1 MSSATAQG
9 RVSWRRFAAL
19 MLPAAA
25 VSALLVGLTVKGALA
40 TSFSVSGEPFR
51 STASAVQGTGFV
63 NYGKYLPTADGK
75 QHYVAVNAMSQADI
89 HDFCMQIDTGP
100 ITTLMKAG
108 GNGRPVSGK
117 NVAFIIKNFTG
128 DGVMRNVVMGRDA
141 GSLDAVQGYV
151 GKTGDFGMQSS
162 SVTLDGP
169 EMSAREMA
177 AGTIA
182 MPGFTMEVTRGGS
195 C

>member
-1 MSSATAQG
+1 MSSVTAQG
-9 RVSWRRFAAL
+9 RVSWKRFAAL
-19 MLPAAA
+19 MLPASAA
-25 VSALLVGLTVKGALA
+25 SALLVGLTIQGALA

-63 NYGKYLPTADGK
+63 NYGKYLPTEDGK
-75 QHYVAVNAMSQADI
+75 QHYVAVNAMSEADI
-89 HDFCMQIDTGP
+89 HDFCMQIEAGP

-108 GNGRPVSGK
+108 GDGRPVTGD
-117 NVAFIIKNFTG
+117 NVAFIVKNFGG
-128 DGVMRNVVMGRDA
+128 DGVMRDVVMGQDA
-141 GSLDAVQGYV
+141 SSLDAVQGYV
-151 GKTGDFGMQSS
+151 GKPGDFGMQAST
-162 SVTLDGP
+162 VTLDGP
-169 EMSAREMA
+169 EMNAREMA